1 MLADRGFVPIPGTHD
16 FAFTGTP
23 DGSAYLHMRQTVA
36 GLRGLGL
43 TVDADPAFDYTA
55 PPSPIA
61 AAAGQHP
68 LVVTGRPAPKHDVA
82 VGRHHEL
89 GVIATNPR
97 HDPDVA
103 AQLLNAGFEP
113 VTDDLLAL
121 SEPERDTVARASE
134 AVASLRSAGW
144 HVVSDLLFEPKPENA
159 AQYTSTNPY
168 AVALTE
174 ALDRGRAAPDTQD
187 AAPVPAESAA
197 PASKS
202 PSARGNSSGDE
213 KLLAGLAAR
222 STTLTALK
230 RLLDAVTAQLQG
242 DPARIDFPQLT
253 AALNQAS
260 TALDGVS
267 RDLTSISAQVAPRTR
282 TARTP
287 GPRARAA
294 LATSTLL
301 QGVTR
306 QAITEERAAVTP
318 TDPRLAYAAHR

>member
-1 MLADRGFVPIPGTHD
+1 
-16 FAFTGTP
+16 
-23 DGSAYLHMRQTVA
+23 MRQTVA
-36 GLRGLGL
+36 ALRGLGL
-43 TVDADPAFDYTA
+43 TVNADPVFDYTS
-55 PPSPIA
+55 PPSPVA
-61 AAAGQHP
+61 AAAGDSP
-68 LVVTGRPAPKHDVA
+68 LVVTGRPTPKHDIA

-134 AVASLRSAGW
+134 AVADLRSAGW
-144 HVVSDLLFEPKPENA
+144 HVVSDLIFEPKPENPG
-159 AQYTSTNPY
+159 QYTSTNPY

-174 ALDRGRAAPDTQD
+174 ALDRSRSVPEAKDT
-187 AAPVPAESAA
+187 ALAPAESAVLA
-197 PASKS
+197 PRTAA
-202 PSARGNSSGDE
+202 ARGAGPGSED
-213 KLLAGLAAR
+213 LLAGLAVR
-222 STTLTALK
+222 SATLAALK

-242 DPARIDFPQLT
+242 DPSRIDVPQIT
-253 AALNQAS
+253 AALGQAT

-287 GPRARAA
+287 SPRAQAA

-301 QGVTR
+301 QGVAR
-306 QAITEERAAVTP
+306 QAVVEERATVTP
-318 TDPRLAYAAHR
+318 VDPRLAYAAHR